1 MKLIKLGLISVVV
14 LFGII
19 TLISSLLPSHIRI
32 SRAIDVNAGRSKVLQ
47 PLSDTKTWAQW
58 NEFISHYQH
67 ISPSVNRLEAD
78 DLTVQLLQQSDS
90 LISSEWNKRGGNK
103 FGSGFV
109 VIKQDSV
116 HCTVQWYFDFHVK
129 WYPWE
134 KFQSIVFDQQFG
146 PIMEKSLANLKRMA
160 EQ

>member
-1 MKLIKLGLISVVV
+1 MKLIKLAVISVVV
-14 LFGII
+14 LFAII
-19 TLISSLLPSHIRI
+19 TLISALLPSHIRI
-32 SRAIDVNAGRSKVLQ
+32 SRAIDINTGRARVL
-47 PLSDTKTWAQW
+47 PLLSDTRTWAQW

-67 ISPSVNRLEAD
+67 IAPATNKLEAD
-78 DLTVQLLQQSDS
+78 DLTVNIIEQSDS
-90 LISSEWNKRGGNK
+90 LISSEWNKQGGNK

-109 VIKQDSV
+109 VINQDSM
-116 HCTVQWYFDFHVK
+116 HCTVQWFFDFHVK

-146 PIMEKSLANLKRMA
+146 PIMEKSLANLKKMA